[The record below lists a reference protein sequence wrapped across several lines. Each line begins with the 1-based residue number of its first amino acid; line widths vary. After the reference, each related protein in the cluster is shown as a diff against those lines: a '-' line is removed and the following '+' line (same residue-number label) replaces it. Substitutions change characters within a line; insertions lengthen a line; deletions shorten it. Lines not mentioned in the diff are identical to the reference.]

1 LLFSLF
7 VSRNAAVMANNLLA
21 RVLVELLQ
29 RVCPYG
35 ESDEM
40 PNLTFDILK
49 DGKKDERM
57 YVDVDDSLPIG
68 RDGYCYVWAMS
79 TGTDEDYET
88 MVELAE
94 DAGLPKA
101 VSLGHLRTLVASY
114 VKPRERGCPQH
125 TACCYTQCECW
136 AIEDQTKP
144 HNCTDCI
151 YKQIYDFELYIDDG
165 VMCGHMCKGDRYSIH
180 DIGTK
185 PIVATAMCL
194 VAGKPKKGVNYDDIP
209 AAERHYEAPMLV
221 QGVTVSRN
229 HDPRTL
235 LGTSEEPAQAYSAA
249 VSQFGAVGAQ
259 SLTVVNNNKAIEA
272 RRVVHQDLGPD
283 NIKTLSQYFGTNVHC
298 DKTDTSLNGHK
309 FLVAGKSLIKQDHDR
324 KQNFSAPTVIHGASY
339 VDIVQHK
346 DNRNVRF
353 YVWDN
358 DDRDRDRSIKH
369 LAGKICEKLV
379 RVETFTGSHSQ
390 MAKKYLQ
397 VYGYNPDRV
406 IAGGNGFTTT
416 HIVFADNAYE
426 FTKEDFLKILK
437 DSQCSSFSGY
447 MVLPYELLKAFSWYS
462 SPHYALQRLWRNG
475 KEYVTFTPHDGQ
487 NGYCQPLEGYTK
499 FLESPVLNSRV
510 SKYSAVVELH
520 SAGCFTWFSGYPS
533 TQLDKLCTRVLTG
546 PEDMEVYSVADFYS
560 AYSTNNK
567 NINYSNINRIDV
579 LQAEWDE
586 VAQTLATISDKDLNI
601 VHVNALYKR
610 CMGGF
615 KAMQCYLGLA
625 HKLKKKYM
633 TSISLSM
640 YLWERERRGLEMVV
654 VSDDPANKIYDNMFL
669 RWFRKISDY
678 SNGLGPFSLFV
689 AAFTNRAARGSIVLS
704 RRLQVP
710 QTGVVQYYSNIE
722 PLWQSL
728 PQATEQCP
736 FCTYWE
742 FGAQVVWCQH
752 RDPKL
757 RVVLSDADADALR
770 TKYSHMKTVE
780 AGGLQVVGAKALDNV
795 PIIGGEV
802 ITNAWRV
809 QGPAGCGKS
818 WFIRKAIE
826 KCTNVDGANRC
837 MVVVAVHK
845 LLEAYEAFTNNNDKY
860 HVMTPD
866 VAMKARGYRYVFFDE
881 IQCMDARVVK
891 AIIINNLPTDMFLVG
906 DIHQPAIEPKLGF
919 NVWSDGEF
927 PAETMSTHT
936 FCVDFR
942 NMPDTVAAVKTAHPE
957 FYHML
962 LADPRK
968 DKTVSSVTIIKG
980 ASKHL
985 YRTKK
990 YLEMHHVREMAD
1002 RLGCTT
1008 TQEAV
1013 GSEADYAV
1021 SHIDEESKQMWLAPD
1036 GAHNIV
1042 SMTRAKVMHY
1052 IHVDPTLPWVVGVLA
1067 KWGLSIETG
1076 SFIGDMS
1083 LAFTSNAGT
1092 APTQKDQDKLE
1103 DTRGVNLTI
1112 KDVFEMDIIAK
1123 TPWECNEYRHTD
1135 RKKTPYHGKI
1145 MQTVGKSEFLKFE
1158 CEQEVFNS
1166 GKDVLIYIGGCPG
1179 TRLVN
1184 LPGFKKI
1191 IIMDPG
1197 ECTSNVWTVVGAEG
1211 EAIFKAIGGKARI
1224 HWKTRADAART
1235 LDLQAYLN
1243 KEKLTYVYIC
1253 DMRSTNGDAA
1263 RNFQTFTP
1271 DVVKLFDFAVMFA
1284 CVHRTP
1290 GSLIK
1295 FTPIYGEYSDT
1306 VNVRSVQMTTALTY
1320 AAKYGFDA
1328 HTAVQSKG
1336 FSLSGVTFTY
1346 LEGLKEKGVEMRCK
1360 ITPDVKT
1367 TAYVWQDMYKSALAH
1382 YVHRQLY
1389 RPVGKCCAKCD
1400 KVPVFEHGQI
1410 RYNRGQFTNHAICDT
1425 KVTGVHLGKYIH
1437 DTVSNKVKLGD
1448 GVVKASMV
1456 CGLGLVCV
1464 CGKWINEHRTHSV
1477 VVGSYAGTIIVVG
1490 YNDVKVTLVVPKNL
1504 PLPSVKPKYL
1514 KPTAPPMPKVPPSA
1528 QAIVQKA
1535 IQLETDLNAERS
1547 VKDRI
1552 RCTRQCIDTRGDGCC
1567 SLRALYGSLG
1577 LPEPHGK
1584 LIMDDY
1590 KRLNIKVYTHLSPDD
1605 MYPLSVKY
1613 DCVINVAQDSKLEPF
1628 RKIGYGAKQVYLH
1641 LVQQAGAGHYHI
1653 CKPFKCP
1660 SDALCRLCGQMS
1672 CDCTLDLSDMF
1683 RETDVSAGKTA
1694 VPSTVIPTVPLSTP
1708 KVLVRPV
1715 QSDLGA
1721 SYYIPR
1727 CVERHGTKLNNNEI
1741 CKVRCG
1747 RCIIREPIWKYGPI
1761 QNKNDPLLSPSTFAV
1776 EEAQLRTAK
1785 LVPKSNWIAIGYTGV
1800 GTALEYALHS
1810 YLRDEFYLHYTK
1822 ARRYQWLAQYR
1833 DFCAAYSTI
1842 PKQPRDYNAYMLI
1855 ANSSEPDID
1864 VVRPT
1869 PELAPEL
1876 PFVCS
1881 TPSVGCAIETHLS
1894 PVTELFAAQMPST
1907 ILEYTVDVT
1916 PVCTIDIS
1924 ADTVTIDL
1932 SQVTPTVELTSAAK
1946 ATPVDT
1952 EIYGPSI
1959 TTTSLAIEL
1968 RTLSVSP
1975 GVLTEMHVAAH
1986 TSPVVTPYVRDMVV
2000 QPVSISNIPFSNV
2013 NIIDGWE
2020 DTMVGEEE
2028 DDEEDEYE
2036 DEEDQAMHVHVIVN
2050 QPTDCYKP
2058 VCKILRKAESND
2070 FYDMATNA
2078 IWGKHGAKDEDG
2090 IYLTLYGTPKAN
2102 EYVPILM
2109 GNHVY
2114 LVQLCDK
2121 ECLDSQCIWFYETKY
2136 ERPKHVKVNG
2146 RYQKIY
2152 GAVQDKFTRP
2162 QFKQTFQLPWSPYK
2176 DVLTETIGGGFERYN
2191 PHKIME
2197 IVEPEPEYAKS
2208 PGLLEMYKTLV
2219 PDLAQHT
2226 TSPFNAYNNTQVDY
2240 AFKNARVSVSVNDV
2254 RVNTR
2259 GHFVNTD
2266 TTRISLTNVHGNVF
2280 SSNNPTELLRVSA
2293 KRYNLKGVPPKP
2305 LTPEILVEINDMLI
2319 YHFNIYHRKERID
2332 ITEQLIDEIVD
2343 GMLCDARDRKY
2354 DKRYYGEGWN
2364 HREDWLG
2371 MRVALKQCDKIA
2383 NMTKG
2388 YNPAGVAQGIM
2399 CSTLGLNAKYQMVT
2413 RLMQAVR
2420 LMSIRKD
2427 DYVYGVLMHGQS
2439 VEEFV
2444 TEVATSAD
2452 KFRFIHDE
2460 ANSDIAKCD
2469 SGGTPC
2475 ITYLNKLYW
2484 EKLGFNRELID
2495 ELFTAANNVPARSTY
2510 LSFTKAEQN
2519 PSGWLLT
2526 KAYTEIAQ
2534 EVLGNYVLDGVGPVV
2549 WNGCGDDF
2557 NKKQGG
2563 LHIHAGRMDK
2573 IIRWSNFDFSFC
2585 FNQCVDFCGMLYN
2598 KGFMSLNL
2606 LMKTWKVASKHL
2618 PNQALFEAYQ
2628 LSIREYM
2635 ELVRKIGVKQCVTST
2650 CELYSSWRG
2659 DMLYDEGYACYM
2671 FLNDFCNA
2679 TYDQYKELQEFRKYG
2694 MPVQEDN
2701 PWRSAEM
2708 IIRSEDICYV
2718 PRQLE

>member
-1 LLFSLF
+1 
-7 VSRNAAVMANNLLA
+7 
-21 RVLVELLQ
+21 
-29 RVCPYG
+29 
-35 ESDEM
+35 
-40 PNLTFDILK
+40 
-49 DGKKDERM
+49 
-57 YVDVDDSLPIG
+57 
-68 RDGYCYVWAMS
+68 
-79 TGTDEDYET
+79 
-88 MVELAE
+88 
-94 DAGLPKA
+94 
-101 VSLGHLRTLVASY
+101 
-114 VKPRERGCPQH
+114 
-125 TACCYTQCECW
+125 
-136 AIEDQTKP
+136 
-144 HNCTDCI
+144 
-151 YKQIYDFELYIDDG
+151 
-165 VMCGHMCKGDRYSIH
+165 
-180 DIGTK
+180 
-185 PIVATAMCL
+185 MCL
-194 VAGKPKKGVNYDDIP
+194 VAGKPKKGINYDDIP
-209 AAERHYEAPMLV
+209 AAERHYEVPTLV
-221 QGVTVSRN
+221 QGVSVSRN

-346 DNRNVRF
+346 DNRNVKF

-406 IAGGNGFTTT
+406 IAGGAGFTTT

-426 FTKEDFLKILK
+426 FTKEEFLKILK

-447 MVLPYELLKAFSWYS
+447 MVLPYELLKAFSWYN
-462 SPHYALQRLWRNG
+462 SPHYVLQRLWRNC

-499 FLESPVLNSRV
+499 FLESPVLNSRT
-510 SKYSAVVELH
+510 SKYSVVVELH

-546 PEDMEVYSVADFYS
+546 PEEMEVYSVADFYS

-586 VAQTLATISDKDLNI
+586 VAQTLATISDRDLNV
-601 VHVNALYKR
+601 VHVSALYKR

-640 YLWERERRGLEMVV
+640 YLWERERRGLEAVV
-654 VSDDPANKIYDNMFL
+654 MHDDPANKVYDNMFL
-669 RWFRKISDY
+669 KWLRKISDY
-678 SNGLGPFSLFV
+678 SNGLGPFSSFV

-728 PQATEQCP
+728 PQVTESCP

-757 RVVLSDADADALR
+757 RVVLSDGDADALR

-795 PIIGGEV
+795 PIVGGEV

-866 VAMKARGYRYVFFDE
+866 VAMKARGYRYIFFDE

-891 AIIINNLPTDMFLVG
+891 AVVINNLPTDIFLVG

-927 PAETMSTHT
+927 PSETMSTHT

-942 NMPDTVAAVKTAHPE
+942 NMPDTVASVKTAHPE

-968 DKTVSSVTIIKG
+968 DKTALSVTIIKG
-980 ASKHL
+980 SSKHL

-1021 SHIDEESKQMWLAPD
+1021 SHMDEESKQMWLAPD

-1103 DTRGVNLTI
+1103 DPRGVNLTI
-1112 KDVFEMDIIAK
+1112 KDVAEMDIIAK
-1123 TPWECNEYRHTD
+1123 TSWECNEYRHTD
-1135 RKKTPYHGKI
+1135 KRKTPYHGKI
-1145 MQTVGKSEFLKFE
+1145 MQSVGKSEYLKFE
-1158 CEQEVFNS
+1158 CEKAVFDS

-1179 TRLVN
+1179 SRLVN

-1211 EAIFKAIGGKARI
+1211 DAIFKAIGGKARI
-1224 HWKTRADAART
+1224 HWKARADAART
-1235 LDLQAYLN
+1235 LDLQAYLT

-1253 DMRSTNGDAA
+1253 DIRSTSGDAA

-1271 DVVKLFDFAVMFA
+1271 DVIKLFDFAVMFA

-1346 LEGLKEKGVEMRCK
+1346 LEGLKEKGVEMRCT
-1360 ITPDVKT
+1360 ITPDVKM
-1367 TAYVWQDMYKSALAH
+1367 TAYIWQDMYKSALAH
-1382 YVHRQLY
+1382 YVHRQLF
-1389 RPVGKCCAKCD
+1389 RPKERCCAKCD
-1400 KVPVFEHGQI
+1400 KVSVFEHGQV
-1410 RYNRGQFTNHAICDT
+1410 RYNRGSYTNHTICST
-1425 KVTGVHLGKYIH
+1425 RVVGVHLGKYIH
-1437 DTVSNKVKLGD
+1437 DTVSTKVKLGA
-1448 GVVKASMV
+1448 GVVKASAV

-1464 CGKWINEHRTHSV
+1464 CGKWVNEHRTHAV
-1477 VVGSYAGTIIVVG
+1477 VVGSYDGTIIVVG
-1490 YNDVKVTLVVPKNL
+1490 QNDTKPTVVVPKNA
-1504 PLPSVKPKYL
+1504 LPS
-1514 KPTAPPMPKVPPSA
+1514 APPMPKVPPSA
-1528 QAIVQKA
+1528 QAIITVA
-1535 IQLETDLNAERS
+1535 NSTERDLNSERS

-1552 RCTRQCIDTRGDGCC
+1552 KCTRQCIDTRGDGCC
-1567 SLRALYGSLG
+1567 GLRALYGSLG

-1584 LIMDDY
+1584 MIMDDY
-1590 KRLNIKVYTHLSPDD
+1590 RLLNIKLYTHLSSDD
-1605 MYPLSVKY
+1605 MYPLSLKY
-1613 DCVINVAQDSKLEPF
+1613 DCVINVAQDSKLEPY

-1641 LVQQAGAGHYHI
+1641 LVQQAGMGHYHI

-1660 SDALCRLCGQMS
+1660 SDALCRLCGHMS
-1672 CDCTLDLSDMF
+1672 CDCMPDLTDMF
-1683 RETDVSAGKTA
+1683 RERDVVAVKTA
-1694 VPSTVIPTVPLSTP
+1694 VLPAVVSIRPLSIP
-1708 KVLVRPV
+1708 KAPA
-1715 QSDLGA
+1715 QPATSDIGA

-1727 CVERHGTKLNNNEI
+1727 CVERHGTNINNNEL
-1741 CKVRCG
+1741 CKG
-1747 RCIIREPIWKYGPI
+1747 RCDRCKIREQIWKYGPI
-1761 QNKNDPLLSPSTFAV
+1761 QNKNDPLLNPSTFVV
-1776 EEAQLRTAK
+1776 EETQLRMAK
-1785 LVPKSNWIAIGYTGV
+1785 LVPKSNWTSIGYVGA
-1800 GTALEYALHS
+1800 GTALEYALYS
-1810 YLRDEFYLHYTK
+1810 FLRDEFYLHYTK
-1822 ARRYQWLAQYR
+1822 ARRLQWLAQYR
-1833 DFCAAYSTI
+1833 DLCTAYITT
-1842 PKQPRDYNAYMLI
+1842 PKLPRDRDAYILI
-1855 ANSSEPDID
+1855 CNSSTSYID
-1864 VVRPT
+1864 VVHRMPDLI
-1869 PELAPEL
+1869 PDL
-1876 PFVCS
+1876 PFSHSLPSIVCA
-1881 TPSVGCAIETHLS
+1881 TETHTS
-1894 PVTELFAAQMPST
+1894 PVVAPVSQTLST
-1907 ILEYTVDVT
+1907 ILECTVDVI

-1924 ADTVTIDL
+1924 ADIVTIDL
-1932 SQVTPTVELTSAAK
+1932 SQVILPSTALVSQPVGVELHHSSPGTSMATVELPFAVK
-1946 ATPVDT
+1946 ATPVCT
-1952 EIYGPSI
+1952 ELYSPSI
-1959 TTTSLAIEL
+1959 MMKPLAIEL
-1968 RTLSVSP
+1968 RTISVSS
-1975 GVLTEMHVAAH
+1975 GVLTENHAVAN
-1986 TSPVVTPYVRDMVV
+1986 TSPIVTPYVRDVV
-2000 QPVSISNIPFSNV
+2000 IQPKDPREFAKGLGDCIIFAKSGMGKSRADMILGLGDHDDIRSVMRPAPALPGVNTAHVPSEFTSIQGMRAYFLYRDSSNKYGWVPDEFQEQVDYVTNAKFNKPLMFDCEEKNMMKYFEMPRAKVVPPAPVLKAVDLSTLPKP
-2013 NIIDGWE
+2013 IINRWADEESEE
-2020 DTMVGEEE
+2020 DEE
-2028 DDEEDEYE
+2028 DDEEE
-2036 DEEDQAMHVHVIVN
+2036 DTSMHAHTVINV
-2050 QPTDCYKP
+2050 PIDCYKP
-2058 VCKILRKAESND
+2058 VCKALKIPE
-2070 FYDMATNA
+2070 TNNFFNIA
-2078 IWGKHGAKDEDG
+2078 GKGTWANHRAKDDDG
-2090 IYLTLYGTPKAN
+2090 VSIDVYGEAQENALAP
-2102 EYVPILM
+2102 VLM

-2114 LVQLCDK
+2114 LIRFCDQGCDD
-2121 ECLDSQCIWFYETKY
+2121 ESCLWFYAFEHET
-2136 ERPKHVKVNG
+2136 PKRVKVFG

-2152 GAVQDKFTRP
+2152 GAIQEKFTRS
-2162 QFKQTFQLPWSPYK
+2162 QFKRTFQLPWSPYK
-2176 DVLTETIGGGFERYN
+2176 DVLTETLGSGFERYN

-2197 IVEPEPEYAKS
+2197 IVEPEPEYSKS

-2226 TSPFNAYNNTQVDY
+2226 MSPFNAYNNTQVDY

-2254 RVNTR
+2254 RINTR

-2266 TTRISLTNVHGNVF
+2266 TTRLSLTNVYGNVF
-2280 SSNNPTELLRVSA
+2280 SNNNPTELLRVSA

-2305 LTPEILVEINDMLI
+2305 LTPEILVEINDMLVF
-2319 YHFNIYHRKERID
+2319 HFNIYHRRERID

-2444 TEVATSAD
+2444 TEVAASAD

-2484 EKLGFNRELID
+2484 EKLGFNKELID

-2534 EVLGNYVLDGVGPVV
+2534 EVLGNYVLDGIGPVV

-2563 LHIHAGRMDK
+2563 LHINANRMDK

-2606 LMKTWKVASKHL
+2606 LMKTWKVASKNL
-2618 PNQALFEAYQ
+2618 PNQDLFEAYQ

-2679 TYDQYKELQEFRKYG
+2679 TYEQYKELQEFRKYG

-2708 IIRSEDICYV
+2708 IMRSEDICYV
-2718 PRQLE
+2718 PKQLE